1 MISDDASALKRFENY
16 FDAET
21 RDARVCLDNKM
32 PPKNSPTAKEFIK
45 RCRQENPE
53 ILINSHPRVTRA
65 SCEDFQFP
73 EVQKLYREFCDIRG
87 RGVKGTADYIQGLKK
102 RIQNEKKFA
111 QQLKRDQSQL
121 NAAWVSKNC
130 HTVGMQTPTGVTGPY
145 GRAAE
150 GFMGTWRGEYKNSE
164 MPAWKSGSFTIS
176 GGGGGYQASFPAG
189 TIPCQRSG
197 ATLACKGTMSNRYY
211 HDKITLAGDRVVG
224 VTYFAW
230 DKPGGRLLWKGNW
243 RNFRR

>member
-1 MISDDASALKRFENY
+1 MKLIFRIFLLVILLWSFSPGTVTAATQAQIDYCNTLNQNIRQKKVHLAAQNKMISDDASALKRFENY

-102 RIQNEKKFA
+102 
-111 QQLKRDQSQL
+111 
-121 NAAWVSKNC
+121 
-130 HTVGMQTPTGVTGPY
+130 
-145 GRAAE
+145 
-150 GFMGTWRGEYKNSE
+150 
-164 MPAWKSGSFTIS
+164 
-176 GGGGGYQASFPAG
+176 
-189 TIPCQRSG
+189 
-197 ATLACKGTMSNRYY
+197 
-211 HDKITLAGDRVVG
+211 
-224 VTYFAW
+224 
-230 DKPGGRLLWKGNW
+230 
-243 RNFRR
+243 